1 MLRSDVTVDEF
12 TTPEPVTA
20 TEEMTIDE
28 LRRLMEEYGIRHL
41 PVVRGE
47 RVVGVISDR
56 DVRLVAGLTSDE
68 KRLVR
73 ASDIM
78 ATEPLVVSAG
88 TRLDEVAYAMSEK
101 KVGSA
106 IVAEPDGKL
115 LGIFTATDALNA
127 LIEIVRG
134 DGTASS

>member
-1 MLRSDVTVDEF
+1 MLRRDVTVDEF

-28 LRRLMEEYGIRHL
+28 LRRLMDEYGIRHL

-106 IVAEPDGKL
+106 IVTEPDGKL